1 MKLSTLAPCSL
12 LVALAAC
19 SDPSDQLLG
28 GGTTDPGGWSSDGG
42 AGAVACTEKSQGRS
56 YVGFDGKSLERARLK
71 ETMGHDRA
79 RLKPFSALNEEYAR
93 VFGAVPA
100 SLASSADSF
109 SVPPP
114 RWYDEPQ
121 ATGVG
126 LAALYTIGFE
136 AGLAYANAHPQYASA
151 PTASSAPTECAAFME
166 KAWMRKPVP
175 AEIDK
180 CVALATT
187 GVAKE
192 PDAHR
197 KWAYVFAMV
206 VSSSPFLTY

>member
-1 MKLSTLAPCSL
+1 MTQDI
-12 LVALAAC
+12 V
-19 SDPSDQLLG
+19 Q
-28 GGTTDPGGWSSDGG
+28 T
-42 AGAVACTEKSQGRS
+42 GAVVLRSRAAEVTPEQLKSPEFQALVQRM
-56 YVGFDGKSLERARLK
+56 VKSMREA
-71 ETMGHDRA
+71 
-79 RLKPFSALNEEYAR
+79 P
-93 VFGAVPA
+93 
-100 SLASSADSF
+100 
-109 SVPPP
+109 
-114 RWYDEPQ
+114 
-121 ATGVG
+121 GVG